1 MTTIT
6 ADEALARITQLEAN
20 ATQLTGQVNQLTAQV
35 NASDEAHR
43 QTHLEL
49 ERKRAQLSAK

>member
-1 MTTIT
+1 MTTST

-35 NASDEAHR
+35 TVSDEAHR

-49 ERKRAQLSAK
+49 